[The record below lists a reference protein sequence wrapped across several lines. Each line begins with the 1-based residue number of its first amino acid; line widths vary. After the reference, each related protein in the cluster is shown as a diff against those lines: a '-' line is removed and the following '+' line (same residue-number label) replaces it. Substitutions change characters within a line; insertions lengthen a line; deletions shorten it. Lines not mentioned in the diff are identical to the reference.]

1 MSEML
6 RAGIVR
12 IFRET
17 DQQVVGVGFLVDTP
31 KKIVLTCA
39 HVINAVVG
47 KPDNQEKP
55 RSLIGIDFPF
65 FAANQR
71 YDARVISFF
80 PKTANGTDDLAVL
93 EMVDTLPPQAKGV
106 RLVASESFSGDDF
119 GVYGFPQG
127 FEESGQYVEGKLQEQ
142 LANKR
147 IQAVGTTNLGYFV
160 EGGFSGSPV
169 FDKQLNA
176 VVGMIMQVDIEAD
189 KRVAFISPIDVL
201 AEAYSELRYQNTAHT
216 MAETLTRNEIFD
228 KIKRQKQ
235 LSKISAFG
243 MSIELSISGLDE
255 EQALNKLK
263 EAARLIHQLLT
274 YSFLDACETGS
285 IHDFVF
291 LYSLCAPEQSNS
303 AHVIQVSLICHISAF
318 VASFQELL
326 TTYFDK
332 PDEEFLTRTSI
343 YPEDLKI
350 KISYRLGTNIPYRIV
365 RTGLK
370 SVQIECL
377 DKPFYIVK
385 SPLETS
391 DLLIYLSAAVNGKRI
406 LHDDVDFARL
416 PQHEI
421 ELFHYLEQAKN
432 MGISFLDFEIDVS
445 NPERWTVSTKGV
457 QP

>member
-12 IFRET
+12 IFREW
-17 DQQVVGVGFLVDTP
+17 DQQVVSVGFLVNAE
-31 KKIVLTCA
+31 KKTILTCA
-39 HVINAVVG
+39 HVINAALG
-47 KPDNQEKP
+47 KPNNQDKP
-55 RSLIGIDFPF
+55 RSLIGLDFPF
-65 FAANQR
+65 LAAGQR
-71 YDARVISFF
+71 YDARVLHFF
-80 PKTANGTDDLAVL
+80 PKTASGTSDIAVL
-93 EMVDTLPPQAKGV
+93 EVLDDLPIQAKAV
-106 RLVASESFSGDDF
+106 RLVVSDSYSGNDFS
-119 GVYGFPQG
+119 VYGFPQG

-160 EGGFSGSPV
+160 EGGFSGSPI

-189 KRVAFISPIDVL
+189 KRVAFISPTEVL
-201 AEAYSELRYQNTAHT
+201 AKAYSELHYQRSAHN
-216 MAETLTRNEIFD
+216 APETLTRNAIFD
-228 KIKRQKQ
+228 RIKRQKQ
-235 LSKISAFG
+235 LSKITSFDMG
-243 MSIELSISGLDE
+243 IGLSVGDLNGERSV
-255 EQALNKLK
+255 NKLK
-263 EAARLIHQLLT
+263 EAARLLYHLLT
-274 YSFLDACETGS
+274 YSFLDACETSS

-291 LYSLCAPEQSNS
+291 LYSLFIPEQSSNAQS
-303 AHVIQVSLICHISAF
+303 VQVSLICHISAF

-385 SPLETS
+385 SPLKTS
-391 DLLIYLSAAVNGKRI
+391 DLLIYLSAAINGKGI
-406 LHDDVDFARL
+406 LHDDVDFASL
-416 PQHEI
+416 PRHEI
-421 ELFHYLEQAKN
+421 DLFNYLEQAKKR
-432 MGISFLDFEIDVS
+432 GINFLDFDIDVS
-445 NPERWTVSTKGV
+445 NPESWTISTKGI
-457 QP
+457 QL